1 MSYSFSFSFLIILEF
16 LLISSLI
23 IGLNL
28 VLEPIGLSTSS
39 LNYLE
44 TLLLLLTNS
53 FSTIYDPTNYFDV
66 LEDDLIS
73 QDNLNDLRDYYESL
87 IGFGRSFCI
96 FGDY

>member
-53 FSTIYDPTNYFDV
+53 FSAIYDPTNYFDV

-73 QDNLNDLRDYYESL
+73 QDNLNDFRDYYESL